1 MPTHRLTLLYK
12 IPRHHEFKA
21 TQIFMVITIR
31 NFSSSFDY
39 FSYTLSNLTFLI
51 LGPLVKGWNNLS
63 LVSIQFSKF

>member
-21 TQIFMVITIR
+21 TQAFMVITIR

-39 FSYTLSNLTFLI
+39 FSYTLGND
-51 LGPLVKGWNNLS
+51 LS
-63 LVSIQFSKF
+63 GHRSLSQGME